1 MATLFTR
8 IIDGEIPGRF
18 VWCDPTCVV
27 ILDVSPVAPGHAL
40 VIPRQ
45 EIDHWVDAPA
55 DLLRHLQAVAR
66 EVGAAQLAAFGGERA
81 GLVIAGY
88 GVPHL
93 HLHVFPTSDMTPF
106 KNLDGE
112 AADED
117 ALDDAARAL
126 RSALVERG
134 HHDPVEASLL
144 ASAR

>member
-1 MATLFTR
+1 MASLFTR
-8 IIDGEIPGRF
+8 IIDGDIPGRF
-18 VWCDPTCVV
+18 VWSDPTCVV
-27 ILDVSPVAPGHAL
+27 FLDRSPVSLGHAL
-40 VIPRQ
+40 VVPRR
-45 EIDHWVDAPA
+45 EIDHWVDAPPE
-55 DLLRHLQAVAR
+55 LLHHLQDVAR

-106 KNLDGE
+106 ADFDKNS
-112 AADED
+112 AADDE
-117 ALDDAARAL
+117 LDDAARAL

-134 HHDPVEASLL
+134 NFDPVEASLL

>member
-27 ILDVSPVAPGHAL
+27 FLDVSPVSTGHAL
-40 VIPRQ
+40 VVPRR
-45 EIDHWVDAPA
+45 EIDHWIDTPS
-55 DLLRHLQAVAR
+55 DLMHHLQDVAR

-93 HLHVFPTSDMTPF
+93 HVHVFPTSDMSAF
-106 KNLDGE
+106 ANLDG
-112 AADED
+112 APASED
-117 ALDDAARAL
+117 DLDAAARAL
-126 RSALVERG
+126 RSALAERG
-134 HHDPVEASLL
+134 HFDPVEASLL